1 MLLGGNKGPEPG
13 RRMPGQR
20 DSFSSRFGV
29 LAALAGSAIGLGNIW
44 RFPYVVGQNGGGAF
58 LLIYLV
64 FVAAIGIPVMMSE
77 FVIGR
82 SAQLNPV
89 GAFKKIAP
97 GKKWHLVGMLGVVA
111 VFIIIAFYTV
121 VAGWTLEYLIQ
132 SVKWILFPGKFGFAS
147 MDNAV
152 LTQFFSNHYD
162 SFTSGTWRPIIWFV
176 VMLLLTGYIVISGVK
191 NGIEKYAKILMPL
204 FLVLLLILVVRSV
217 SLEGGREG
225 LVFLFKPDFSQI
237 KEAPF
242 RIILEALG
250 QAFFSLSIGM
260 GTLITYGSYIKKK
273 ENLAGTAISVV
284 VADTSVAIIA
294 GLAIF
299 PAVFAFGIDP
309 GEGPELVY
317 KTLPVIFLNMAGGL
331 IWAFMFFLLLC
342 FAAITST
349 ISMLE
354 VIVAYFSE
362 QLNMSRKRATVLSMI
377 SVGFLGIICTVSP
390 KVFSIFNASPD
401 LLLPLG
407 GFFIVVFIGWFFSG
421 EKSRQELSSDGSYKI
436 RYHRLFMFLVK
447 FVAPLAIAFL
457 FALGVYSKVIT
468 LFPGIG

>member
-1 MLLGGNKGPEPG
+1 MLQGGKGE
-13 RRMPGQR
+13 R
-20 DSFSSRFGV
+20 DSFSSKFGV

-58 LLIYLV
+58 LLVYLL
-64 FVAAIGIPVMMSE
+64 FIAAIGIPVMMSE

-97 GKKWHLVGMLGVVA
+97 GTKWHLVGMLGVVS
-111 VFIIIAFYTV
+111 VFIIFSFYTV
-121 VAGWTLEYLIQ
+121 VAGWTLEYVIQ
-132 SVKWILFPGKFGFAS
+132 SVRWVIFPDRFGFAS
-147 MDNAV
+147 MDNAA
-152 LTQFFSNHYD
+152 LTQFFSNHYE
-162 SFTSGTWRPIIWFV
+162 SFTSGLWRPIIWFV
-176 VMLLLTGYIVISGVK
+176 VMLLLTGYIVLSGVK
-191 NGIEKYAKILMPL
+191 NGIEKIAKILMPV
-204 FLVLLLILVVRSV
+204 FLVILLILVTRSV
-217 SLEGGREG
+217 TLEGGREG
-225 LVFLFKPDFSQI
+225 LVFLFKPDFNQI
-237 KEAPF
+237 REAPF

-273 ENLAGTAISVV
+273 ENLAGTAVSVV
-284 VADTSVAIIA
+284 AADTFVAILA
-294 GLAIF
+294 GIAIF
-299 PAVFAFGIDP
+299 PAVFAFNIDP

-317 KTLPVIFLNMAGGL
+317 KTLPVIFQNMAGGL
-331 IWAFMFFLLLC
+331 IWAFMFFILLC

-362 QLNMSRKRATVLSMI
+362 QLSMSRKRATLLSLI
-377 SVGFLGIICTVSP
+377 SVGFLGTLCTLSE
-390 KVFSIFNASPD
+390 KIFGVFNGSPD

-407 GFFIVVFIGWFFSG
+407 GFFIVVFIGWFLAKG
-421 EKSRQELSSDGSYKI
+421 KTKGELSSEGKYKTG
-436 RYHRLFMFLVK
+436 YYGLFMFLVK

-457 FALGVYSKVIT
+457 FALGVYSKLIT
-468 LFPGIG
+468 IFPSIG

>member
-1 MLLGGNKGPEPG
+1 MLQGGNKE
-13 RRMPGQR
+13 R
-20 DSFSSRFGV
+20 DSFSNKFGV

-44 RFPYVVGQNGGGAF
+44 RFPYVLGQNGGGAF
-58 LLIYLV
+58 LLIYLL
-64 FVAAIGIPVMMSE
+64 FIAAIGIPVMMSE

-97 GKKWHLVGMLGVVA
+97 GTKWHLVGMLGVVS
-111 VFIIIAFYTV
+111 VFIIFAFYTV

-147 MDNAV
+147 MDNAA

-162 SFTSGTWRPIIWFV
+162 SFTSGIWRPILWFL
-176 VMLLLTGYIVISGVK
+176 VMMFLTGYIVISGVK

-204 FLVLLLILVVRSV
+204 FLVLLLILVVKSV

-225 LVFLFKPDFSQI
+225 LVFLFKPDFNQI

-260 GTLITYGSYIKKK
+260 GTLITYGSYIKKR
-273 ENLAGTAISVV
+273 ENLAGTAVSVV

-317 KTLPVIFLNMAGGL
+317 KTLPVIFQNMAGGF
-331 IWAFMFFLLLC
+331 IWAFLFFLLLC

-362 QLNMSRKRATVLSMI
+362 QLDMSRKKATILSMI
-377 SVGFLGIICTVSP
+377 SVGFLGIVCTVSP
-390 KVFSIFNASPD
+390 EVFGLFNASPD
-401 LLLPLG
+401 LTLPLG

-421 EKSRQELSSDGSYKI
+421 KESKKELSSDGSYKI
-436 RYHRLFMFLVK
+436 GYHKLFMFLVK

>member
-1 MLLGGNKGPEPG
+1 MRQGGGE
-13 RRMPGQR
+13 R
-20 DSFSSRFGV
+20 DSFSSKFGV

-58 LLIYLV
+58 LLVYLL
-64 FVAAIGIPVMMSE
+64 FIAAIGIPVMMSE

-97 GKKWHLVGMLGVVA
+97 GTRWHLVGMLGVVS
-111 VFIIIAFYTV
+111 VFIIFSFYTV
-121 VAGWTLEYLIQ
+121 VAGWTLEYVIQ
-132 SVKWILFPGKFGFAS
+132 SVRWILFPEKFGFAS
-147 MDNAV
+147 MDNAA
-152 LTQFFSNHYD
+152 LTHFFSNHYE
-162 SFTSGTWRPIIWFV
+162 SFTSGIWRPIIWFM
-176 VMLLLTGYIVISGVK
+176 VMLLLTGYIVLSGVK
-191 NGIEKYAKILMPL
+191 NGIEKVAKILMPI
-204 FLVLLLILVVRSV
+204 FLLILLILVLRSIT
-217 SLEGGREG
+217 LEGGREG
-225 LVFLFKPDFSQI
+225 LVFLFKPDFTQI
-237 KEAPF
+237 REAPF

-273 ENLAGTAISVV
+273 ENLAGTAVSVV
-284 VADTSVAIIA
+284 AADTFVAILA
-294 GLAIF
+294 GIAIF

-317 KTLPVIFLNMAGGL
+317 KTLPVIFQNMAGGL
-331 IWAFMFFLLLC
+331 IWAFMFFILLC

-362 QLNMSRKRATVLSMI
+362 QLNMSRKKATVLSMI
-377 SVGFLGIICTVSP
+377 SVGFLGTLCTLSP
-390 KVFSIFNASPD
+390 DVFGIFNASPD
-401 LLLPLG
+401 LMLPLG
-407 GFFIVVFIGWFFSG
+407 GFFIVVFIGWSFSMD
-421 EKSRQELSSDGSYKI
+421 KSRKELSSDGVHKTG
-436 RYHRLFMFLVK
+436 YHNLFMFLVK

-468 LFPGIG
+468 LFPSIG

>member
-1 MLLGGNKGPEPG
+1 MSKGGIGE
-13 RRMPGQR
+13 R
-20 DSFSSRFGV
+20 DSFSSKFGV

-58 LLIYLV
+58 LLIYLL
-64 FVAAIGIPVMMSE
+64 FIAAIGIPVMMSE
-77 FVIGR
+77 FIIGR

-97 GKKWHLVGMLGVVA
+97 GTKWHLVGMLGVVA
-111 VFIIIAFYTV
+111 VFLIFAFYTV
-121 VAGWTLEYLIQ
+121 VAGWTLEYVIQ
-132 SVKWILFPGKFGFAS
+132 SVKWVLFPSKYGFAS
-147 MDNAV
+147 MDNVA
-152 LTQFFSNHYD
+152 LTQFFSNHYE
-162 SFTSGTWRPIIWFV
+162 SFTSGIWRPIIWFT
-176 VMLLLTGYIVISGVK
+176 VMMILTGVIVMSGVK
-191 NGIEKYAKILMPL
+191 NGIEKFAKILMPI
-204 FLVLLLILVVRSV
+204 FFVLLVILVIRSV
-217 SLEGGREG
+217 SLEGGRDG
-225 LVFLFKPDFSQI
+225 LVFLFKPDFTPI
-237 KEAPF
+237 KAAPF
-242 RIILEALG
+242 RIILQALG

-273 ENLAGTAISVV
+273 ENLGGTAVSVV

-317 KTLPVIFLNMAGGL
+317 KTLPVIFQNMAGGL

-354 VIVAYFSE
+354 VIVAYLSE
-362 QLNMSRKRATVLSMI
+362 QLNMSRKKATILSM
-377 SVGFLGIICTVSP
+377 VTAGVLGIICTLSP
-390 KVFSIFNASPD
+390 SVFEVFNGSPD
-401 LLLPLG
+401 LTLPLG
-407 GFFIVVFIGWFFSG
+407 GFFIVVFIGWVFSG
-421 EKSRQELSSDGSYKI
+421 KNTKQELSSDGAFKI
-436 RYHRLFMFLVK
+436 RYHKLFLFLVK

-468 LFPGIG
+468 LFPGLG

>member
-1 MLLGGNKGPEPG
+1 MLQGGNKE
-13 RRMPGQR
+13 R

-29 LAALAGSAIGLGNIW
+29 FAALAGSAIGLGNIW
-44 RFPYVVGQNGGGAF
+44 RFPYVLGQNGGGAF
-58 LLIYLV
+58 LLIYV
-64 FVAAIGIPVMMSE
+64 IFIAVIGIPVMMSE

-97 GKKWHLVGMLGVVA
+97 GKKWHLVGMLGVVS
-111 VFIIIAFYTV
+111 VFIIFAFYTV
-121 VAGWTLEYLIQ
+121 VAGWTLEYVIQ
-132 SVKWILFPGKFGFAS
+132 SVRWILFPGKFGFAS
-147 MDNAV
+147 MDNTA
-152 LTQFFSNHYD
+152 LTQFFSDHYD
-162 SFTSGTWRPIIWFV
+162 SFTSGIWRPILWFV
-176 VMLLLTGYIVISGVK
+176 VMMLLTGYIVISGVK
-191 NGIEKYAKILMPL
+191 DGIEKYAKILMPI
-204 FLVLLLILVVRSV
+204 FLVLLLVLVVRSV

-225 LVFLFKPDFSQI
+225 LVFLFKPDFGQI

-273 ENLAGTAISVV
+273 ENLTGMAVSVV

-317 KTLPVIFLNMAGGL
+317 KTLPVIFQNMAGGL

-342 FAAITST
+342 FAAVTST

-362 QLNMSRKRATVLSMI
+362 QLDMSRKRATILSMI
-377 SVGFLGIICTVSP
+377 SVGFLGLLCTVSP
-390 KVFSIFNASPD
+390 DVFGLFNASPD
-401 LLLPLG
+401 LTLPLG

-421 EKSRQELSSDGSYKI
+421 EKSRKELSSDGLHKI
-436 RYHRLFMFLVK
+436 GYHRLFMFLVK
-447 FVAPLAIAFL
+447 FVAPLAIGFL

>member
-1 MLLGGNKGPEPG
+1 MSKGVNGE
-13 RRMPGQR
+13 R
-20 DSFSSRFGV
+20 DSFSSKFGV

-58 LLIYLV
+58 LLIYVL
-64 FVAAIGIPVMMSE
+64 FIAAIGIPVMMSE
-77 FVIGR
+77 FLIGR

-97 GKKWHLVGMLGVVA
+97 GKKWHLVGMLGVVS
-111 VFIIIAFYTV
+111 VFIIFAFYTV
-121 VAGWTLEYLIQ
+121 VAGWTLEYVVQ
-132 SVKWILFPGKFGFAS
+132 SVKWILFPEKIGFAS
-147 MDNAV
+147 MDNAA
-152 LTQFFSNHYD
+152 LTQFFSDHYE
-162 SFTSGTWRPIIWFV
+162 SFTSGLWRPLLWFA
-176 VMLLLTGYIVISGVK
+176 VMMGLTGYIVISGVK

-204 FLVLLLILVVRSV
+204 FFVLLLILVTKSI
-217 SLEGGREG
+217 SLEGGRDG
-225 LVFLFKPDFSQI
+225 LVFLFKPDFTPI

-273 ENLAGTAISVV
+273 ENLASTAVSVV

-299 PAVFAFGIDP
+299 PAVFAFGIAPD
-309 GEGPELVY
+309 EGPELVY
-317 KTLPVIFLNMAGGL
+317 KTLPVIFQNMAGGL

-342 FAAITST
+342 FAALTST

-362 QLNMSRKRATVLSMI
+362 QLNMSRKRATILSMI
-377 SVGFLGIICTVSP
+377 SVGFLGILCIVSSDI
-390 KVFSIFNASPD
+390 FGFFNASPD
-401 LLLPLG
+401 LMLPLG
-407 GFFIVVFIGWFFSG
+407 GFFIVVFIGWFFSR
-421 EKSRQELSSDGSYKI
+421 EKTSKELSSDGKYKTG
-436 RYHRLFMFLVK
+436 YHRLFIFLVK

-468 LFPGIG
+468 LFPGLG

>member
-1 MLLGGNKGPEPG
+1 MLQGGNKGPELG
-13 RRMPGQR
+13 RRMSDQR

-64 FVAAIGIPVMMSE
+64 FIAAIGIPVMMSE

-147 MDNAV
+147 MDNAA

-237 KEAPF
+237 REAPF

-273 ENLAGTAISVV
+273 ENLAGTAVSVV

-362 QLNMSRKRATVLSMI
+362 QLNMSRKRATVLSII

-421 EKSRQELSSDGSYKI
+421 EKSRQELSSDGSFKI

-457 FALGVYSKVIT
+457 FALGVYSKVLT